1 MTAATKG
8 VIRPLAQQ
16 MLLSAAGWVD
26 ELAARVARTP
36 AVAPAPPHPLKARAE
51 ALGAA
56 PGVDSDAADQLSREL
71 ARLANAVFD
80 RDRSLSAVELAALC
94 DELAGIHAAMWRLA
108 DVAGIPRDQTNL
120 PVVRKM
126 WLDMELRLERLLTAP
141 DQQEKGSRA

>member
-1 MTAATKG
+1 
-8 VIRPLAQQ
+8 
-16 MLLSAAGWVD
+16 
-26 ELAARVARTP
+26 
-36 AVAPAPPHPLKARAE
+36 
-51 ALGAA
+51 
-56 PGVDSDAADQLSREL
+56 VDSDAANRLSREL

-141 DQQEKGSRA
+141 SLQEKGSRA